1 MGNRSFFNA
10 LHDREGDFLLA
21 TVLEGPAQ
29 GERVLLRNTAPVW
42 PEELPAFWGEHLPA
56 LAAVTSSGI
65 LESAEQ
71 RIFVERFG
79 AAPQL
84 VVCGG
89 GHVGAS
95 VVRLAKL
102 LGLPVTALEDR
113 PEFAE
118 ELRQAGADAVLCLP
132 FAEGL
137 AQIPGGQETYFV
149 VVTRAHSCDIACL
162 RSILQKP
169 AAYVGMMG
177 SRKRAALVHTQLA
190 GLGLPQERIDALH
203 APIGLSIGAKTA
215 QEIALSILAEIVS
228 VKNSRQQTEGFSPA
242 LLAALRAAVP
252 SGWHAC
258 IAQGS
263 TRAPIWGELTGE
275 PDGSGAM
282 LHSFRYYGVPET
294 YRILMVTASGETF
307 LSDVLTRRTLQSS
320 VTVDWVAKTAKPPL
334 QSEGYLLQFAA
345 TFVPT
350 ILIELVVLLLF
361 GFKLKENW
369 KPFLLVNLVTQG
381 LLHGYFALFAV
392 NNGVGPWYFMLFIP
406 AELVIAL
413 LEAFIYRAALK
424 GRSKRRAFLCGLC
437 ANVCSAALGY
447 FLAEPVW
454 RFVVSIS

>member
-1 MGNRSFFNA
+1 MKRF
-10 LHDREGDFLLA
+10 LHRLPLLF
-21 TVLEGPAQ
+21 V
-29 GERVLLRNTAPVW
+29 VLLLLTTAVF
-42 PEELPAFWGEHLPA
+42 AD
-56 LAAVTSSGI
+56 
-65 LESAEQ
+65 
-71 RIFVERFG
+71 FG
-79 AAPQL
+79 PKPQL
-84 VVCGG
+84 VVR
-89 GHVGAS
+89 VEQ
-95 VVRLAKL
+95 
-102 LGLPVTALEDR
+102 P
-113 PEFAE
+113 
-118 ELRQAGADAVLCLP
+118 
-132 FAEGL
+132 
-137 AQIPGGQETYFV
+137 
-149 VVTRAHSCDIACL
+149 
-162 RSILQKP
+162 
-169 AAYVGMMG
+169 
-177 SRKRAALVHTQLA
+177 
-190 GLGLPQERIDALH
+190 PQEEYYLDLLDT
-203 APIGLSIGAKTA
+203 GDWAKNLYDLD
-215 QEIALSILAEIVS
+215 ERELD
-228 VKNSRQQTEGFSPA
+228 PA
-242 LLAALRAAVP
+242 LLAAFRAAIP
-252 SGWHAC
+252 DGWHAC
-258 IAQGS
+258 IAEG
-263 TRAPIWGELTGE
+263 TTGAPIWGKLTGD
-275 PDGSGAM
+275 PAGPTNY
-282 LHSFRYYGVPET
+282 HSFRYYGVPET
-294 YRILMVTASGETF
+294 YRILIVTASGETF

>member
-65 LESAEQ
+65 LKSAGQ

-137 AQIPGGQETYFV
+137 AQLPGGQETYFV

-190 GLGLPQERIDALH
+190 ELGLPQERIDALH

-242 LLAALRAAVP
+242 LLAALE
-252 SGWHAC
+252 
-258 IAQGS
+258 QQ
-263 TRAPIWGELTGE
+263 TAPASSSE
-275 PDGSGAM
+275 P
-282 LHSFRYYGVPET
+282 V
-294 YRILMVTASGETF
+294 
-307 LSDVLTRRTLQSS
+307 
-320 VTVDWVAKTAKPPL
+320 
-334 QSEGYLLQFAA
+334 
-345 TFVPT
+345 
-350 ILIELVVLLLF
+350 
-361 GFKLKENW
+361 
-369 KPFLLVNLVTQG
+369 
-381 LLHGYFALFAV
+381 
-392 NNGVGPWYFMLFIP
+392 
-406 AELVIAL
+406 
-413 LEAFIYRAALK
+413 
-424 GRSKRRAFLCGLC
+424 SKRRLLLIVNFM
-437 ANVCSAALGY
+437 
-447 FLAEPVW
+447 
-454 RFVVSIS
+454 VVSQF

>member
-1 MGNRSFFNA
+1 
-10 LHDREGDFLLA
+10 
-21 TVLEGPAQ
+21 
-29 GERVLLRNTAPVW
+29 
-42 PEELPAFWGEHLPA
+42 
-56 LAAVTSSGI
+56 
-65 LESAEQ
+65 
-71 RIFVERFG
+71 
-79 AAPQL
+79 
-84 VVCGG
+84 
-89 GHVGAS
+89 
-95 VVRLAKL
+95 
-102 LGLPVTALEDR
+102 
-113 PEFAE
+113 
-118 ELRQAGADAVLCLP
+118 
-132 FAEGL
+132 
-137 AQIPGGQETYFV
+137 
-149 VVTRAHSCDIACL
+149 
-162 RSILQKP
+162 
-169 AAYVGMMG
+169 
-177 SRKRAALVHTQLA
+177 
-190 GLGLPQERIDALH
+190 
-203 APIGLSIGAKTA
+203 
-215 QEIALSILAEIVS
+215 
-228 VKNSRQQTEGFSPA
+228 
-242 LLAALRAAVP
+242 
-252 SGWHAC
+252 
-258 IAQGS
+258 
-263 TRAPIWGELTGE
+263 
-275 PDGSGAM
+275 M

-392 NNGVGPWYFMLFIP
+392 NNGVGPWYFVLFIP

>member
-1 MGNRSFFNA
+1 MKRF
-10 LHDREGDFLLA
+10 LHRLSLLF
-21 TVLEGPAQ
+21 V
-29 GERVLLRNTAPVW
+29 VLLLLTTAVF
-42 PEELPAFWGEHLPA
+42 AD
-56 LAAVTSSGI
+56 
-65 LESAEQ
+65 
-71 RIFVERFG
+71 FG
-79 AAPQL
+79 PKPQL
-84 VVCGG
+84 VVR
-89 GHVGAS
+89 VEQ
-95 VVRLAKL
+95 
-102 LGLPVTALEDR
+102 P
-113 PEFAE
+113 
-118 ELRQAGADAVLCLP
+118 
-132 FAEGL
+132 
-137 AQIPGGQETYFV
+137 
-149 VVTRAHSCDIACL
+149 
-162 RSILQKP
+162 
-169 AAYVGMMG
+169 
-177 SRKRAALVHTQLA
+177 
-190 GLGLPQERIDALH
+190 PQEEYYLDLLDT
-203 APIGLSIGAKTA
+203 GDWAKNLYDLD
-215 QEIALSILAEIVS
+215 ERELD
-228 VKNSRQQTEGFSPA
+228 PA

-294 YRILMVTASGETF
+294 YRI
-307 LSDVLTRRTLQSS
+307 LTRRTLQSS

>member
-1 MGNRSFFNA
+1 MKRFLQRLS
-10 LHDREGDFLLA
+10 LLLA
-21 TVLEGPAQ
+21 
-29 GERVLLRNTAPVW
+29 VLLLLTTAVF
-42 PEELPAFWGEHLPA
+42 AD
-56 LAAVTSSGI
+56 
-65 LESAEQ
+65 
-71 RIFVERFG
+71 FG
-79 AAPQL
+79 PKPQL
-84 VVCGG
+84 VVR
-89 GHVGAS
+89 VEQ
-95 VVRLAKL
+95 
-102 LGLPVTALEDR
+102 P
-113 PEFAE
+113 
-118 ELRQAGADAVLCLP
+118 
-132 FAEGL
+132 
-137 AQIPGGQETYFV
+137 
-149 VVTRAHSCDIACL
+149 
-162 RSILQKP
+162 
-169 AAYVGMMG
+169 
-177 SRKRAALVHTQLA
+177 
-190 GLGLPQERIDALH
+190 PQEEYYLDLLDT
-203 APIGLSIGAKTA
+203 GDWAKNLYDLD
-215 QEIALSILAEIVS
+215 ERELD
-228 VKNSRQQTEGFSPA
+228 PA

-263 TRAPIWGELTGE
+263 TRAPIWGGLTGE

-294 YRILMVTASGETF
+294 YRILIVTASGETF

>member
-1 MGNRSFFNA
+1 MKRFLHRLSLLFVVLLLLTTAVFADMGPKPQLTVVVEHAPSE
-10 LHDREGDFLLA
+10 LYYLDLLA
-21 TVLEGPAQ
+21 EGEYEYDPDFAMD
-29 GERVLLRNTAPVW
+29 ETDLD
-42 PEELPAFWGEHLPA
+42 PE
-56 LAAVTSSGI
+56 
-65 LESAEQ
+65 
-71 RIFVERFG
+71 
-79 AAPQL
+79 
-84 VVCGG
+84 
-89 GHVGAS
+89 
-95 VVRLAKL
+95 
-102 LGLPVTALEDR
+102 
-113 PEFAE
+113 
-118 ELRQAGADAVLCLP
+118 
-132 FAEGL
+132 
-137 AQIPGGQETYFV
+137 
-149 VVTRAHSCDIACL
+149 
-162 RSILQKP
+162 
-169 AAYVGMMG
+169 
-177 SRKRAALVHTQLA
+177 
-190 GLGLPQERIDALH
+190 
-203 APIGLSIGAKTA
+203 
-215 QEIALSILAEIVS
+215 
-228 VKNSRQQTEGFSPA
+228 
-242 LLAALRAAVP
+242 LLAAFRAAIP
-252 SGWHAC
+252 DGWHAC
-258 IAQGS
+258 IAEG
-263 TRAPIWGELTGE
+263 TTGAPIWGKLTGD
-275 PDGSGAM
+275 PAGPTNY
-282 LHSFRYYGVPET
+282 HCFRYYGVPET
-294 YRILMVTASGETF
+294 YRILIVTASGETF